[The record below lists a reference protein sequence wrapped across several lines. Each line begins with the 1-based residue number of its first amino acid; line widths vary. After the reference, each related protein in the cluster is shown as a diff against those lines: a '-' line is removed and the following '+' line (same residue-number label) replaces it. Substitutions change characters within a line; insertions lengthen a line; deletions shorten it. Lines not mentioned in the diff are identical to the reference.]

1 MCGVNGN
8 VRQKYSGA
16 GSDISF
22 HISRSLGVGLGG
34 FHDKSLVN
42 VWDHTTASNSRLDK
56 SVKLFVTTDG
66 ELQVAGS
73 NALNFKVFA
82 SVTSQFKH
90 LSSEVLKDG
99 SRVDSGCSTDAT
111 ASIDSRL

>member
-1 MCGVNGN
+1 MNGN

-16 GSDISF
+16 GSVISF

-42 VWDHTTASNSRLDK
+42 VWDHTTAGNSSLDK
-56 SVKLFVTTDG
+56 SVKLFVTTDC

-73 NALNFKVFA
+73 DTLNFKVFA

-90 LSSEVLKDG
+90 FSSEVLKDG
-99 SRVDSGCSTDAT
+99 SRVNCGCSTNAT
-111 ASIDSRL
+111 ASIYSGL

>member
-16 GSDISF
+16 GSVISF

-42 VWDHTTASNSRLDK
+42 VWDHTTAGNSSLDK
-56 SVKLFVTTDG
+56 SVKLFVTTDC

-73 NALNFKVFA
+73 DTLNFKVFA

-90 LSSEVLKDG
+90 FSSEVLKDG
-99 SRVDSGCSTDAT
+99 SRVDCGCSTNAT
-111 ASIDSRL
+111 ASIYSGL

>member
-1 MCGVNGN
+1 MNGN

-16 GSDISF
+16 GSVISF

-42 VWDHTTASNSRLDK
+42 VWDHTTAGNSSLDK
-56 SVKLFVTTDG
+56 SVKLFVTTDC

-73 NALNFKVFA
+73 DTLYFKVFA

-90 LSSEVLKDG
+90 FSSEVLKDG
-99 SRVDSGCSTDAT
+99 SRVDCGCSTNAT
-111 ASIDSRL
+111 ASIYSGL

>member
-22 HISRSLGVGLGG
+22 HISRSCLIFGRLLLEEGLVDVGDNTTTGDGG
-34 FHDKSLVN
+34 
-42 VWDHTTASNSRLDK
+42 LDQ
-56 SVKLFVTTDG
+56 VVQFFVTANG

>member
-1 MCGVNGN
+1 MWCISNSVKN
-8 VRQKYSGA
+8 V
-16 GSDISF
+16 ISF

-42 VWDHTTASNSRLDK
+42 VWDHTTAGNSSLDK
-56 SVKLFVTTDG
+56 SVKLFVTTDC

-73 NALNFKVFA
+73 DTLNFKVFA

-90 LSSEVLKDG
+90 FSSEVLKDG
-99 SRVDSGCSTDAT
+99 SRVDCGCSTNAT
-111 ASIDSRL
+111 ASIYSGL

>member
-1 MCGVNGN
+1 VNGN

-16 GSDISF
+16 GSVISF

-42 VWDHTTASNSRLDK
+42 VWDHTTAGNSSLDK
-56 SVKLFVTTDG
+56 SVKLFVTTDC

-73 NALNFKVFA
+73 DTLNFKVFA

-90 LSSEVLKDG
+90 FSSEVLKDG
-99 SRVDSGCSTDAT
+99 SRVNCGCSTNAT
-111 ASIDSRL
+111 ASIYSGL

>member
-16 GSDISF
+16 GSVISF

-42 VWDHTTASNSRLDK
+42 VWDHTTAGNSSLDK
-56 SVKLFVTTDG
+56 SVKLFVTTDC

-73 NALNFKVFA
+73 DTLNFKVFA

-90 LSSEVLKDG
+90 FSSEVLKDG
-99 SRVDSGCSTDAT
+99 SRVNCGCSTNAT
-111 ASIDSRL
+111 ASIYSGL

>member
-1 MCGVNGN
+1 MNGN

-16 GSDISF
+16 GSVISF

-42 VWDHTTASNSRLDK
+42 VWDHTTAGNSSLDK
-56 SVKLFVTTDG
+56 SVKLFVTTDC

-73 NALNFKVFA
+73 DTLNFKVFA

-90 LSSEVLKDG
+90 FSSEVLKDG
-99 SRVDSGCSTDAT
+99 SRVDCGCSTNAT
-111 ASIDSRL
+111 ASIYSGL